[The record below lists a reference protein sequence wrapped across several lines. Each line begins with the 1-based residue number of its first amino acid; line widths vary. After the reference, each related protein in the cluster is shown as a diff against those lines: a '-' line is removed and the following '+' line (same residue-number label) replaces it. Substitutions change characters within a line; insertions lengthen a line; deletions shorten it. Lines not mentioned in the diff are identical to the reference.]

1 MDTVTFLGK
10 VLGDWGSTF
19 ATVLAA
25 LGDRLGLFAALA
37 PEPATADELAVR
49 AGLDER
55 YVAEWL
61 ACLTAAGYLTHDPA
75 TDRFALPPEHAVAL
89 AQEGNMLCV
98 GGGYQNLLGLLGV
111 LDQVTDAFRTGEGV
125 PYAEYPIDT
134 FDGMA
139 RITGAAH
146 DNVLVPG
153 WLPKAPAVHAALEAG
168 ARVVD
173 VGCGQGRA
181 VIAMARAFPR
191 STFFG
196 LDGHRPNVERAAAH
210 AGALQLGDRVRFAV
224 GDALGGIAGGPFDVA
239 CLLDVLH
246 DSADPVGLLRATK
259 AALSHGGA
267 LLLLEPNTQPG
278 VEGNTGP
285 MGTMRYGISVLY
297 CMSVSLAAGGP
308 GLGTCGTPDPVVR
321 SLCAEAGFASVD
333 EVPIDNL
340 FNRLYLVR

>member
-1 MDTVTFLGK
+1 METAAFLNK
-10 VLGDWGSTF
+10 VLNDWGATF
-19 ATVLAA
+19 ATLLAA

-37 PEPATADELAVR
+37 PEPATAEELAVR
-49 AGLDER
+49 VGLDQR

-61 ACLTAAGYLTHDPA
+61 AGLTAAGYLTHDPA
-75 TDRFALPPEHAVAL
+75 TDRFALPREHAVAL
-89 AQEGNMLCV
+89 AQEGSMLCV

-146 DNVLVPG
+146 DNVLVPM
-153 WLPKAPAVHAALEAG
+153 WLPKVPDVVNALSAG
-168 ARVVD
+168 ARLVD

-191 STFFG
+191 SSFFG
-196 LDGHRPNVERAAAH
+196 LDGHRLNVERAGAH
-210 AGALQLGDRVRFAV
+210 AGALQLGDRVKFEV
-224 GDALGGIAGGPFDVA
+224 GDALNGIAGGPFDIA
-239 CLLDVLH
+239 CMLDVLH

-259 AALSHGGA
+259 AALVDGGA
-267 LLLLEPNTQPG
+267 LLLLEPNTQPE
-278 VEGNTGP
+278 VEGNNGP
-285 MGTMRYGISVLY
+285 LGTMHYGISVLY
-297 CMSVSLAAGGP
+297 CMSVSLATGGP
-308 GLGTCGTPDPVVR
+308 GLGTCGTSEPVVR
-321 SLCAEAGFASVD
+321 ALCADAGFSSVD